1 MKSHLTIIYIIQL
14 RWFLEDSFNMYKF
27 YSRDDKVVYLL
38 TLYRYSFSK
47 YILVM
52 IKDGKQLNFGLI
64 LQDASRY
71 HMHNT

>member
-1 MKSHLTIIYIIQL
+1 
-14 RWFLEDSFNMYKF
+14 MYKF

-52 IKDGKQLNFGLI
+52 IKEGKQLIFGLI